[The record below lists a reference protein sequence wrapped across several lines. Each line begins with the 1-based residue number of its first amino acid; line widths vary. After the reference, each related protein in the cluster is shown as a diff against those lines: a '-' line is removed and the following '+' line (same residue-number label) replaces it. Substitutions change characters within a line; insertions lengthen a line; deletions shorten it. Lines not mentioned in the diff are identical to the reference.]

1 MTKWTVRISSRL
13 YLAVVLP
20 PNTELTRTFSLS
32 FGNKTFWTLPV
43 SEWVTDWV
51 TRANTSTR
59 FYELVNYYT
68 YYGGLEVFFLI
79 FWIFQVEKITLIKSV
94 NWHWVP
100 RISQVV
106 VPSATWRKIKIFL
119 RISIL
124 RSCCKG
130 LKSPGSRDK
139 RWPICSSAAGI
150 GPDHPGLPLW
160 AFDKTLADC
169 WHYLRRRE
177 RERKEKIWKLFILSS
192 RT

>member
-1 MTKWTVRISSRL
+1 MTEKYILFHLVTKHLELCLWL
-13 YLAVVLP
+13 
-20 PNTELTRTFSLS
+20 TEWPGQTPVQDSTNLS
-32 FGNKTFWTLPV
+32 IITLI
-43 SEWVTDWV
+43 T
-51 TRANTSTR
+51 
-59 FYELVNYYT
+59 
-68 YYGGLEVFFLI
+68 GGGGVGVFFLI

-119 RISIL
+119 RISIP

-130 LKSPGSRDK
+130 LKSPGESSRDK

-150 GPDHPGLPLW
+150 GPDHPGSPLW

-169 WHYLRRRE
+169 WHCLRRRE